1 MTEPATGEAG
11 RPEDVDTG
19 VGLWAAALVLM
30 VIGYLIDLFTAPL
43 EVAGYVYA
51 ASVLFVIVIAAVVAA
66 FIWLLRFGY
75 RWPRTLLTAG
85 GLTAVVYSVS
95 SLFTV
100 ERSAAAAAFGYAAC
114 TILASVAIIGGVVLL
129 HRKDAHQYLTR

>member
-1 MTEPATGEAG
+1 MTEPAPAENV

-19 VGLWAAALVLM
+19 AWLWAAALILM
-30 VIGYLIDLFTAPL
+30 VLGYLIDLFTAPI
-43 EVAGYVYA
+43 EVAWYIYA
-51 ASVLFVIVIAAVVAA
+51 ASVLFVLVIAAIVAA
-66 FIWLLRFGY
+66 FTWLLRFGY

-85 GLTAVVYSVS
+85 GLTAVVYTVT

-114 TILASVAIIGGVVLL
+114 TILGSVLILGGVVLL
-129 HRKDAHQYLTR
+129 HRKDAHEYLTR

>member
-1 MTEPATGEAG
+1 MTAQPPTPAG

-19 VGLWAAALVLM
+19 VWLFAIALVLM

-43 EVAGYVYA
+43 EIAGYVYA
-51 ASVLFVIVIAAVVAA
+51 ASVLFVIVVAAVTAA
-66 FIWLLRFGY
+66 FTWLLRYGY

-85 GLTAVVYSVS
+85 GLTAVVYSVT

-100 ERSAAAAAFGYAAC
+100 HRSAAVAAFGYAAC
-114 TILASVAIIGGVVLL
+114 TIIGSVLIIGGVVLL
-129 HRKDAHQYLTR
+129 HRKDAHEFLTR